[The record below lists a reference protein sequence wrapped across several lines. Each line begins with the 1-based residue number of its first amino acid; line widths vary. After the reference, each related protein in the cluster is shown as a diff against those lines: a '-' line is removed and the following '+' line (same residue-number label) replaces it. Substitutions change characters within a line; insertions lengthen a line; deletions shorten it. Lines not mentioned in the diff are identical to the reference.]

1 MSESYGID
9 EVQMMVLEEP
19 SLNTVASV
27 KRSSRSKSSRKLKD
41 TVFELKEKVDL
52 MQLENM

>member
-27 KRSSRSKSSRKLKD
+27 KMSSRSKSSRKLKD

-52 MQLENM
+52 MQLENI